1 MDIPLGTLK
10 LTLVEAATRQTNAA
24 IDALQRGDYDVAVTL
39 QALPRE

>member
-10 LTLVEAATRQTNAA
+10 LTLVEAATRQT
-24 IDALQRGDYDVAVTL
+24 DALQRGDYDVAVTL